1 MINFYEHLPKHLKTK
16 CKIDKN
22 TNMKIGSGHILMIGG
37 TGAGKTNT
45 LLNMIKEQQGV
56 WDHITLITQNA
67 EEPLYQYMKEK
78 IDPEQFQIIENLAD
92 LKSPENLADMGTC
105 LVIFDD
111 QCHKSTKEQK
121 KIIEYF
127 IRARKIGCLKGG
139 SVTCCYLSQS
149 FYATPIDIRRNIIYL
164 IIKQLA
170 KKMDKKQI
178 IKDYSMNIS
187 DDTLFNLVEHC
198 CQDFGSFLMV
208 DIGAPPDKKFRK
220 GFTEIIDVKNI

>member
-16 CKIDKN
+16 SKIDKN

-78 IDPEQFQIIENLAD
+78 IDSEQFQIIENLAD
-92 LKSPENLADMGTC
+92 LKSPEHLADMGTC

-149 FYATPIDIRRNIIYL
+149 FYATPIDIRRNII
-164 IIKQLA
+164 IIFNYQT
-170 KKMDKKQI
+170 I
-178 IKDYSMNIS
+178 SEKD
-187 DDTLFNLVEHC
+187 
-198 CQDFGSFLMV
+198 G
-208 DIGAPPDKKFRK
+208 
-220 GFTEIIDVKNI
+220 